1 MIYNIEEKCLYF
13 LLIALCIIFVNGRLI
28 QSESIVN
35 EPLTIDV
42 ISTNNVPILPQF
54 STINRANISPVTA
67 NKTNTSVCYPVVGC
81 FDNNEPYNNAGLEVP
96 QSPEHI
102 STQFLLFT
110 QEAPSTPEFLVY
122 DSNDQSIIE
131 SNLNSSRWLRIIVHG
146 FTNNRNS
153 IWIKPLQDEL
163 LKLKDNELSDVLVVD
178 WGHGAKFPLYTN
190 AASNTRLVGKQ
201 IGLLLQKLHN
211 MKGFSYDKIHCIGHS
226 LGAHTCSLASNIIDN
241 QMARIS
247 GLDPAGPLFE
257 GKDVLVRLDKNDAKF
272 VDVIHTN
279 TDIAFGVGL
288 GSSQSSGHVD
298 FYANG
303 GQHQPGCPSVL
314 SLLGN
319 VIHGHSEA
327 IYEQTSCSHGRS
339 HGYFTESINSECRY
353 NAFPCQD
360 YNSFVNGQCLACSTS
375 GCAQMGFYSVY
386 SLGRGN
392 MYLSTKNTSPFCG
405 NHYLIELVLNR
416 DMIATS
422 GEIYVSIHSNY
433 EILTNVSM
441 TMKSKADIKP
451 GDIFR
456 HVFSYKTDLGKVDYA
471 IVHFNKAKNFF
482 GWGAEKGN
490 EIVISRLRLKSLE
503 DSVIYSGL
511 CETHT
516 KIEAHAFETVLLNR
530 SDCLDPKENFSSS
543 NKSIILSSNNENL
556 SLPKIAAATT
566 HIIDRHLA
574 RIVAGNAENLRAHLD
589 SMYKLLRPDDRL
601 TLMVQLESGFPNRF
615 RYLVIVTCVGR
626 QETEESAILGFDV
639 GTNEITIGMTLP
651 IWADLDISLDGD
663 GGFKLTSYDRCHIFK
678 PVSVQALWTAYQSLH
693 KASNQARLYNYI
705 ANNGITHSWI
715 EYYRNPDIRSNQI
728 YVNEWNQ
735 MDDILSHRSDSPH
748 LYQPLSSDEETLRA
762 RIHVKLKEIMLQVD
776 LDEVTSKFLREQLEN
791 AFQMSLS
798 PYKQYIDDVM
808 LQILAQM
815 DKPTMILPYLY
826 LGSEWNASNFEELKA
841 NNIGYVLNVSR
852 EIDNF
857 FPGHFKYLNVRVH
870 DQDDADL
877 LKEWEKTFRFIN
889 EAKANNQCC
898 LVHCKMGISRS
909 ASTVL
914 AYLMKENNHSFADAL
929 EHVKKR
935 RSCINP
941 NGGFRNQL
949 LIYEGILAANKTFR
963 SKLNDSQTITTT
975 IGKKTVP
982 IQTISSSSSI
992 DTKNTSN
999 IPVQRSS
1006 SSNPIVLMRTRSP
1019 NKSNPIVI
1027 ASRQTSEPCKQTSH
1041 VTTRPN
1047 SMI

>member
-1 MIYNIEEKCLYF
+1 MLSELGIRY
-13 LLIALCIIFVNGRLI
+13 LLLGLFTISISARIIPLENVA
-28 QSESIVN
+28 N
-35 EPLTIDV
+35 EPLTIDI
-42 ISTNNVPILPQF
+42 ISTNNMPIVPAMPTMDQAIQVPI
-54 STINRANISPVTA
+54 SP
-67 NKTNTSVCYPVVGC
+67 KLFHKSVCYPIVGC
-81 FDNNEPYNNAGLEVP
+81 YDNKEPYNNAALEIP

-102 STQFLLFT
+102 DTHFLLFT
-110 QEAPSTPEFLVY
+110 QETPTTPEFLSY
-122 DSNDQSIIE
+122 DGNDQSIKE
-131 SNLNSSRWLRIIVHG
+131 SSINSSRWLRIIVHG
-146 FTNNRNS
+146 FANNRNS

-163 LKLKDNELSDVLVVD
+163 FKLKDKEFSDVLVVD
-178 WGHGAKFPLYTN
+178 WSNGAKLPFYPH

-201 IGLLLQKLHN
+201 IGLLLQKLN
-211 MKGFSYDKIHCIGHS
+211 NIKGLSYDKVHCIGHS
-226 LGAHTCSLASNIIDN
+226 LGAHTCGLASNAINN

-257 GKDVLVRLDKNDAKF
+257 GKDVVLRLDKNDAKF
-272 VDVIHTN
+272 VDIIHSN
-279 TDIAFGVGL
+279 TELALGVGL
-288 GSSQSSGHVD
+288 GSSEPSGHVD

-303 GQHQPGCPSVL
+303 GRSQPGCPSVNTL
-314 SLLGN
+314 IGDIFVGQSQ
-319 VIHGHSEA
+319 VA
-327 IYEQTSCSHGRS
+327 FEQTSCSHSRS
-339 HGYFTESINSECRY
+339 HEYFTESINSECPY
-353 NAFPCQD
+353 NAFPCHD
-360 YNSFVNGQCLACSTS
+360 YESFVNGECVQCSTS
-375 GCAQMGFYSVY
+375 GCAQMGFHSIY

-392 MYLSTKNTSPFCG
+392 MYLTTKSSSPFCG
-405 NHYLIELVLNR
+405 HHYLIELGLDR
-416 DMIATS
+416 DMSTAH
-422 GEIYVSIHSNY
+422 GEILVSIHSNF
-433 EILTNVSM
+433 EMLTNTSM
-441 TMKSKADIKP
+441 TLKSDVDIKA
-451 GDIFR
+451 GDVFH
-456 HVFSYKTDLGKVDYA
+456 HVFSFNTNFDKVDYA
-471 IVHFNKAKNFF
+471 IVHFNKAKTFL
-482 GWGAEKGN
+482 GIGSEKGQ
-490 EIVISRLRLKSLE
+490 EIIVSSLRLKSIE
-503 DSVIYSGL
+503 DSAIYSAPCEAL
-511 CETHT
+511 TILINNETHS
-516 KIEAHAFETVLLNR
+516 R
-530 SDCLDPKENFSSS
+530 SQLSSS
-543 NKSIILSSNNENL
+543 PTKQIALFSDNENL
-556 SLPKIAAATT
+556 SLPKIATVATNT
-566 HIIDRHLA
+566 IDRHLA

-601 TLMVQLESGFPNRF
+601 TLMVQLESGFPNRY

-639 GTNEITIGMTLP
+639 DTNEITIGMALP

-705 ANNGITHSWI
+705 ANNGVTHSWI
-715 EYYRNPDIRSNQI
+715 EYYRNPDIRSNQT

-748 LYQPLSSDEETLRA
+748 LYQPLSSDEETLHA
-762 RIHVKLKEIMLQVD
+762 KIHVKLKEIMLQVD

-815 DKPTMILPYLY
+815 DKPTMILPHLY

-870 DQDDADL
+870 DHDDADL

-929 EHVKKR
+929 EHVKTR

-963 SKLNDSQTITTT
+963 SKLNDSQTTTTT
-975 IGKKTVP
+975 IGKKTV
-982 IQTISSSSSI
+982 TIPAITSSSRS
-992 DTKNTSN
+992 TKITPN

-1019 NKSNPIVI
+1019 NKSSPIVVLP
-1027 ASRQTSEPCKQTSH
+1027 RQTLDHCKQTSH